1 MKKLLLSMIC
11 ALSFTQ
17 AFAEDQSDKYMK
29 EVLKQVPDMQEGGT
43 VSKKRSETEGA
54 ALQNINIDP
63 ELVTTGLTVN
73 SFAMLLNNDN
83 KVIKKIFKEKKF
95 KGYLIVKQAVV
106 VMEGYRSNIDD
117 YSIRLDY
124 DRNPPQCKF
133 GYCVLT
139 VIKDVTLLDEKG
151 NKQEFSKFDLEEAI
165 RKFGFEPEQENQA
178 LVVNSDLITKY
189 RNSYSA
195 TIVLGYGVGGTDISP
210 YFK

>member
-1 MKKLLLSMIC
+1 MKKILLSIFC
-11 ALSFTQ
+11 ALSLTQ
-17 AFAEDQSDKYMK
+17 AFAEDATDKYMK
-29 EVLKQVPDMQEGGT
+29 EVLKQVPDMQEGGA

-54 ALQNINIDP
+54 ALQNINVDP
-63 ELVTTGLTVN
+63 DLVTTGLTVN
-73 SFAMLLNNDN
+73 SFAMLLTNNN

-117 YSIRLDY
+117 YSIKLDY

-133 GYCVLT
+133 GYCVFS

-151 NKQEFSKFDLEEAI
+151 NKKEFSKYDLEEEI
-165 RKFGFEPEQENQA
+165 RKFGFETEQENQI

-189 RNSYSA
+189 RSSYA
-195 TIVLGYGVGGTDISP
+195 ANIILGYGLGGTDIAP

>member
-11 ALSFTQ
+11 ALSLTQ
-17 AFAEDQSDKYMK
+17 ALAEDQSDKYMK
-29 EVLKQVPDMQEGGT
+29 EVLKQVPDMQEGGA
-43 VSKKRSETEGA
+43 VSKKRSEIEGA

-63 ELVTTGLTVN
+63 DLVATGFTVN

-83 KVIKKIFKEKKF
+83 KVIKKLFKEKRI
-95 KGYLIVKQAVV
+95 KGYLIVKQAIV
-106 VMEGYRSNIDD
+106 VMEGYRENIDD

-124 DRNPPQCKF
+124 SRNPPQCKF
-133 GYCVLT
+133 NYCILT

-151 NKQEFSKFDLEEAI
+151 NKKEFSKIDLEDAI
-165 RKFGFEPEQENQA
+165 RKFGFESEQENQV

-189 RNSYSA
+189 RESYSA
-195 TIVLGYGVGGTDISP
+195 TIVLGYGLGGTDISP